1 MGKLFSSK
9 LSVVASI
16 ALVGSLVLSGCG
28 GGGSSDSSDS
38 TTSTS
43 TTSSGTVIDGYVSGA
58 KVYYNGKEVGLSD
71 ANGKFTVND
80 IPEGAI
86 LSFKGGVD
94 VSTGEIFEGVLKA
107 PAGADGEDIV
117 ATPITTI
124 VSSLVENGA
133 SHEDAKATVAKKLGV
148 SVESIEADP
157 VEVLKSGTD
166 AQKAEAA
173 QVIVHSL
180 VIQKTAET
188 FASAV
193 GSSDEAFD
201 ACMDAIAEKI
211 ESSTNIETAMSDT
224 AELATDMAIKLKDT
238 STDTLISEKLDAVSD
253 AAKTV
258 VETVSAIDE
267 TALTGADS
275 TAQLEN
281 ISKAIEVV
289 TSTIEKKVEAI
300 ASSEDVAS
308 IEVAQTATEEATKA
322 VVMLGGV
329 TGVAT
334 KIEAQIEATG
344 VGKTIDASSFAETF
358 LADDVIAIQADTF
371 DTLVD
376 SGLTLDMVAEVG
388 SKVAEGSDTSIADIV
403 TSVVDNAKENGTISA
418 DVVIDVANITEA
430 VQTAS
435 DAADEASLNAGE
447 SAVVVDET
455 VTETDNDDDTATE
468 TGTDNG
474 DETATET
481 ETDNGDETA
490 TTVTSNTT
498 TSSTT
503 TTTPSNTTTP
513 TSITLGSFAIA
524 NNDVDIS
531 STGVLGSVNV
541 DKLTGANY
549 DAIKNKLDDLYSF
562 TYTIPVN
569 SEDIANVENK
579 EIKLGV
585 YLKRTSEMSG
595 DENAFL
601 LLSIPAKITFATQN
615 GKKYVQLAIKDAG
628 LAKMYFTT
636 ENNDNFNEATAK
648 NSSDWI
654 SKKVEVKEGAEYTQK
669 INLGKIIAE
678 FFSKDDDVSNT
689 MKTHIYNKST
699 NAGSY
704 KIGIFLDANAY
715 AGTGSVD
722 FTNDN
727 ESVDLF
733 TNLGLESSSDIATK
747 IKSDFG
753 MSGSTV
759 KGYTGILNVQ

>member
-157 VEVLKSGTD
+157 IEVLKSGTD

-238 STDTLISEKLDAVSD
+238 STDTLISEKLDAASD

-403 TSVVDNAKENGTISA
+403 TSVVDIAKENGTISA

-455 VTETDNDDDTATE
+455 VTETDNDNDTV
-468 TGTDNG
+468 
-474 DETATET
+474 TET

-541 DKLTGANY
+541 DKLTGDNY

-585 YLKRTSEMSG
+585 YLKRTSEILG

-678 FFSKDDDVSNT
+678 FFDKDDDVSNT

-704 KIGIFLDANAY
+704 KIGIFLDTNAY
-715 AGTGSVD
+715 TGTGSVD

-733 TNLGLESSSDIATK
+733 TNLGLESSSDIAKK